1 MKSCS
6 VTASNWRRWRW
17 SEGKPQLEIKRDLIF
32 KPRQNFG
39 RRQRRPD
46 IPPIQ
51 SGFANVNG
59 ARLYYE
65 LAGSGTPFVM
75 IHAGIADCRMWEEEF
90 ETFSQS
96 HQALRFDM
104 RGYGKSLPVEGEF
117 NIQADLEALLAK
129 LDISAP
135 IILMGCSMGGGL
147 SIDFALSY
155 PDRVAKLILVGSDPA
170 GLELEAEWPDE
181 LFAQSEAAF
190 EAGDVERVA
199 ELDMQIWFDGLGRS
213 RHDVGP
219 QARRKAYAMA
229 KLVAEHE
236 LKGIG
241 THVRKTGARPAAE
254 ALHELTMPA
263 LIVIGENDLP
273 YLKLAADYMTEK
285 LPAATKLFIPN
296 AGHLPNLEH
305 PEVFRTAVLGFLG
318 NC

>member
-1 MKSCS
+1 MRIR
-6 VTASNWRRWRW
+6 TGYA
-17 SEGKPQLEIKRDLIF
+17 D
-32 KPRQNFG
+32 
-39 RRQRRPD
+39 
-46 IPPIQ
+46 
-51 SGFANVNG
+51 VNG

-65 LAGSGTPFVM
+65 LADSGMPFVM
-75 IHAGIADCRMWEEEF
+75 IHAGIADCRMWDKEF

-104 RGYGKSLPVEGEF
+104 RGYGKSTPVAGEF
-117 NIQADLEALLAK
+117 NIQDNLEALLAK
-129 LDISAP
+129 LDIPRP

-147 SIDFALSY
+147 SIDFALSH
-155 PDRVAKLILVGSDPA
+155 PDRVARLILVGGDPA

-199 ELDMQIWFDGLGRS
+199 ELDMQIWFDGMGRS
-213 RHDVGP
+213 YRDVDAH
-219 QARRKAYAMA
+219 ARRKALAMA
-229 KLVAEHE
+229 KLVTEHE

-241 THVRKTGARPAAE
+241 THVRKTEARPAAE
-254 ALHELTMPA
+254 RLNELSMPA

-285 LPAATKLFIPN
+285 LPAATKLLIPA

-305 PEVFRTAVLGFLG
+305 PELFRTAVLDFLG
-318 NC
+318 DR

>member
-1 MKSCS
+1 M
-6 VTASNWRRWRW
+6 
-17 SEGKPQLEIKRDLIF
+17 
-32 KPRQNFG
+32 
-39 RRQRRPD
+39 
-46 IPPIQ
+46 PPIQ
-51 SGFANVNG
+51 SGFADVNG

-75 IHAGIADCRMWEEEF
+75 IHAGIADCRMWDREF

-104 RGYGKSLPVEGEF
+104 RGYGKSLPVEGGF
-117 NIQADLEALLAK
+117 NIQDDLEALLAK
-129 LDISAP
+129 LDIPSP
-135 IILMGCSMGGGL
+135 VILMGCSMGGGL
-147 SIDFALSY
+147 SIDFALSH
-155 PDRVAKLILVGSDPA
+155 PERVAKLILVGSDPA

-199 ELDMQIWFDGLGRS
+199 ELDMQIWFDGPGRS
-213 RHDVGP
+213 HHDVDS
-219 QARRKAYAMA
+219 QARGKAYVMA
-229 KLVAEHE
+229 KLVTEYE

-241 THVRKTGARPAAE
+241 THVRKTEARPAAE
-254 ALHELTMPA
+254 SLHELTMPA

-285 LPAATKLFIPN
+285 LPAATKLLIPD
-296 AGHLPNLEH
+296 AGHLPNLEY
-305 PEVFRTAVLGFLG
+305 PQVFRTAVRDFIG